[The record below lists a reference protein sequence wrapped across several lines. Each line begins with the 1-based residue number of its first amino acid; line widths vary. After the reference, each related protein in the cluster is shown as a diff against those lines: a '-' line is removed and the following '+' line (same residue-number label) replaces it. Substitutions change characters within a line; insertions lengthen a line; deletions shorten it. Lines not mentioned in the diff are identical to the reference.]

1 MRRKSSV
8 QQECACTPLI
18 TSEKFLSNTA
28 SSTPL
33 GHWPGGGLTAADT
46 QRSCPE
52 VGVFVPAG
60 EGGAHEAVTSEDG
73 GAGGAHSCIF
83 VGEQAG
89 GGSCSSARVRL
100 KTARRSRCT
109 PQWRTRNS
117 PEKEGPNDYHE
128 PRADASRQVE
138 GASCIST
145 YTGHILVPGLGEV
158 SGVHA
163 TGRRHV
169 AIMKICRVEPCWHGR
184 IGYTNGRVHGKVLAA
199 CVHLL

>member
-138 GASCIST
+138 GASCVSFAPLLFI
-145 YTGHILVPGLGEV
+145 ILHLHKGAHVCDY
-158 SGVHA
+158 SF
-163 TGRRHV
+163 GRAANASAASV
-169 AIMKICRVEPCWHGR
+169 ARRMCCP
-184 IGYTNGRVHGKVLAA
+184 
-199 CVHLL
+199 